1 MSGLKDRIKG
11 LEKLGC
17 FLSNISEEDSRYNSF
32 FEAIDRAQ
40 SQNDWFQKKNCITA
54 IKSWGLALEP
64 DKIARW
70 ESKYQVN
77 ETLNSKT
84 IAVIMAG
91 NIPLA
96 GLHDLISIWISGNR
110 ALVKCATKD
119 SILIPFIIGIE
130 PIFKSLTTFTDGKL
144 EDFDAVI
151 ATGSNNTA
159 RYFDYYFSKYP
170 HIIRKNKN
178 GIAVLNG
185 SETMD
190 DLESLGKDML
200 QYYGL
205 GCRNVSKLYLPKG
218 FDINLVFGGLY
229 PYANVIEMNKYANN
243 YDYNKAVF
251 LMSGF
256 DFLENGFFILKEDK
270 AISSPIATGYYEFYD
285 EISSIKSH
293 FLKQKENIQCIVS
306 NTDIE
311 GAIPFGRAQ
320 NPELWDYADGV
331 DTLEFIKCLCYIM
344 FLSF

>member
-11 LEKLGC
+11 LEKLGH
-17 FLSNISEEDSRYNSF
+17 FLSNISEKNSRYNSF
-32 FEAIDRAQ
+32 FEAIDRAK
-40 SQNDWFQKKNCITA
+40 SQNGWFQKKACITA

-70 ESKYQVN
+70 ERKYQVN
-77 ETLNSKT
+77 ENLNSKT

-110 ALVKCATKD
+110 ALVKCASKD
-119 SILIPFIIGIE
+119 SILIPFIVGIE
-130 PIFKSLTTFTDGKL
+130 PVFKSLTTFTDGQL
-144 EDFDAVI
+144 QEFDAVI
-151 ATGSNNTA
+151 ATGSSNTA

-185 SETMD
+185 SETKAE
-190 DLESLGKDML
+190 LENLGKDML

-218 FDINLVFGGLY
+218 FDLNLVFGGLY

-251 LMSGF
+251 LMNGF
-256 DFLENGFFILKEDK
+256 DFLENGFFMLKEDK
-270 AISSPIATGYYEFYD
+270 SISSPIATGYYEFYD

-293 FLKQKENIQCIVS
+293 LLKHKENIQCIVS
-306 NTDIE
+306 NTDIN
-311 GAIPFGRAQ
+311 GAIAFGQAQ
-320 NPELWDYADGV
+320 NPQLWDYADGV
-331 DTLEFIKCLCYIM
+331 DTLEFIKCL
-344 FLSF
+344 